1 MPRKVYKKRTYKKRT
16 YKARRYKRRYRRRFY
31 RRKTIKKPEIYISDD
46 NLEWSYGNL
55 SNGEFKNI
63 TAISGSI
70 AQDQPP
76 YEGSSDLMVFKINN
90 KQIEGRKIRLK
101 YLYIKGY
108 LYTAENNVNGKI
120 YVIRRQ
126 KNSGNSGMTWQTLLN
141 MPVNVLPSNWTND
154 NINDVLYRYDWKND
168 LNGQIKHYVR
178 SVYKSYDNNN
188 NYIPFKIRIPLYDC
202 VLTCDNE
209 WVPQT
214 STWTA
219 NVNPS
224 TNGIYLSYVTNAPMG
239 EGSTT
244 TLKLKYKLY
253 YTDY

>member
-1 MPRKVYKKRTYKKRT
+1 MPRKAYKKRTYKKRT
-16 YKARRYKRRYRRRFY
+16 YKAKRYRRRYYKRRYY
-31 RRKTIKKPEIYISDD
+31 RRKAIKKPEIHIVDD
-46 NLEWSYGNL
+46 NLTWSYNNL

-63 TAISGSI
+63 TTITGQVEGTGGGPDTIKFSI
-70 AQDQPP
+70 N
-76 YEGSSDLMVFKINN
+76 GKG
-90 KQIEGRKIRLK
+90 IEGRKIRLK

-108 LYTAENNVNGKI
+108 LYTTENNVNGKI

-126 KNSGNSGMTWQTLLN
+126 KNGGNAGMSWQTLLN
-141 MPVNVLPSNWTND
+141 MPVNVLPSNWTD
-154 NINDVLYRYDWKND
+154 ENINDVLYRYDWKND
-168 LNGQIKHYVR
+168 LNGQIKHYVK
-178 SVYKSYDNNN
+178 SIYKSYDNNN

-214 STWTA
+214 QIWIA
-219 NVNPS
+219 NANPS
-224 TNGIYLSYVTNAPMG
+224 TNAIYLSYVTNAPMG

-244 TLKLKYKLY
+244 SLKLKYKLY